1 MAISTG
7 VIFLVDEVHP
17 TTTVAE
23 TQEENKSNH
32 NEWTQWYVFLKLDNK
47 CLE

>member
-17 TTTVAE
+17 TITVGE

-32 NEWTQWYVFLKLDNK
+32 NERYVFLKLDNK
-47 CLE
+47 YCE